1 MTAPGSTRT
10 NGQPPVVRSFLLGG
24 FPGVFHAFSTRQGGV
39 SREPFASLNLGA
51 GVGDDPGA
59 VAENRRRFFAGLGI
73 AADQVVRVK
82 QVHGNGVLV
91 VNAALAGRSGF
102 PGALAEDG
110 AAHDAMTTDLPGLA
124 LTVSTADC
132 TPILILDPIRKA
144 LAAVH
149 AGWPS
154 TAKRIVVETLT
165 AMRRAY
171 GTAPADCQVAIG
183 PSIRGCCYEVDEPVA
198 SAMATALPTWET
210 CAVPTRPGH
219 WRLDLAKVNRSL
231 LEAAGVP
238 RGQIEDLGLC
248 TACRK
253 DLFFS
258 HRAEKGRTGRMLN
271 VIMLK
276 EESRAGNRESRVE
289 SRERHNA

>member
-1 MTAPGSTRT
+1 M
-10 NGQPPVVRSFLLGG
+10 VRSFLLGG

-39 SREPFASLNLGA
+39 SLDPFASLNLGA
-51 GVGDDPGA
+51 SVGDDPDA
-59 VAENRRRFFAGLGI
+59 VAENRRRFFAGLRISSG
-73 AADQVVRVK
+73 QVVRVR
-82 QVHGNGVLV
+82 QVHGDGVLV
-91 VNAALAGRSGF
+91 VNAGLAGRAGF
-102 PGALAEDG
+102 PGTLLEEG

-132 TPILILDPIRKA
+132 TPILILDPAHKA
-144 LAAVH
+144 VAAVH
-149 AGWPS
+149 AGWPG
-154 TAKRIVVETLT
+154 TAKRIVVETLV

-171 GTAPADCQVAIG
+171 RTVPADCQVAIG

-198 SAMATALPTWET
+198 SAMATALSTWET

-219 WRLDLAKVNRSL
+219 WRLDLAKVNRLL

-238 RGQIEDLGLC
+238 REQIEDLGLC

-258 HRAEKGRTGRMLN
+258 HRAERGKTGRMLN
-271 VIMLK
+271 VIMLNQSR
-276 EESRAGNRESRVE
+276 ESRAER
-289 SRERHNA
+289 RERREASNT

>member
-1 MTAPGSTRT
+1 MTVQGLPRP
-10 NGQPPVVRSFLLGG
+10 NDQPPVVRSFLLGG
-24 FPGVFHAFSTRQGGV
+24 FCNVSHAFSTRQGGV

-51 GVGDDPGA
+51 SVGDDPGA
-59 VAENRRRFFAGLGI
+59 VAENRRRFFGSLGI
-73 AADQVVRVK
+73 SPDQIVRVK
-82 QVHGNGVLV
+82 QVHGKGVLL
-91 VNAALAGRSGF
+91 VNATLAGRPGF
-102 PGALAEDG
+102 PQPLSDG
-110 AAHDAMTTDLPGLA
+110 GTTCDAMVTGVPGMA

-132 TPILILDPIRKA
+132 TPILVVDPVRRA
-144 LAAVH
+144 VAAVH

-154 TAKRIVVETLT
+154 TGKRIVVETLI

-171 GTAPADCQVAIG
+171 GTDPADCRVAVG

-210 CAVPTRPGH
+210 CAVPTRFGH

-238 RGQIEDLGLC
+238 RDQIEDLGLC
-248 TACRK
+248 TACRR

-258 HRAEKGRTGRMLN
+258 HRAEKGKTGRMMN
-271 VIMLK
+271 VIMI
-276 EESRAGNRESRVE
+276 RAE
-289 SRERHNA
+289 SREPGAEKRVTRET